1 MTYLQYVTVTL
12 GKFGLSTSEVEFILT
27 ESDLDPDD
35 TVTTAEQKL
44 LIKKAMYNYVPLLMS
59 GLQNVSEG
67 GYSVTWNLEGL
78 RLWYSFLA
86 TELGLVDLLNVG
98 PKVRDA
104 SNRW

>member
-1 MTYLQYVTVTL
+1 MTYLQYVTVAL
-12 GKFGLSTSEVEFILT
+12 GKFGLSTADVEYILSESE
-27 ESDLDPDD
+27 LDPDD

-44 LIKKAMYNYVPLLMS
+44 LIKRAMYNYIPQLMA

-67 GYSVTWNLEGL
+67 GYSVTWNLDGL
-78 RLWYSFLA
+78 KVWYSFLA

>member
-1 MTYLQYVTVTL
+1 MTYIEYVTVTL
-12 GKFGLSTSEVEFILT
+12 GKFGLSSAELEFILA
-27 ESDLDPDD
+27 EADLIPGDI
-35 TVTTAEQKL
+35 VTTVEQKL
-44 LIKKAMYNYVPLLMS
+44 LIKKAMYNYVPLLMA

-67 GYSVTWNLEGL
+67 GYSVSWNLEGL

-86 TELGLVDLLNVG
+86 KELGLDDLLNTG